1 MCYIYFDYFLDYLT
15 PHYTFAVRTINK
27 HNMDN
32 KNIKRQNE
40 ALKEIAEM
48 QKDVLDFN
56 AEIDR
61 QIFEINHALSSRDYA
76 QMQRC
81 VDHTTHKHPD
91 WWQYINN
98 RRALLGVI
106 FSSPATT
113 LSLQKQALQ
122 NKKSVHGFME
132 TLKRGAKLQ
141 VKWQL
146 EDMQE
151 E

>member
-1 MCYIYFDYFLDYLT
+1 
-15 PHYTFAVRTINK
+15 
-27 HNMDN
+27 MDN

-48 QKDVLDFN
+48 QKDILDFN

-61 QIFEINHALSSRDYA
+61 HIFEINQTLWSNDQHK
-76 QMQRC
+76 MQRC
-81 VDHTTHKHPD
+81 IERTTHKHPD

-98 RRALLGVI
+98 RSALLGVI

-151 E
+151 K